1 MFVHSIHLLYFISNI
16 WIHLF
21 NSQELITQLCD
32 FNRSHQV
39 NSVERTP
46 KSKKRNILSTND
58 VPVMSENKKSIF
70 HQELLQH
77 ESVQLMV
84 LNKFSS
90 HFSSPDIPKPLSD
103 FYNLFLLG
111 KPYEDILLE
120 CVWLQKEV
128 FFIITKPQS
137 EAVAKATIN
146 QFKSPIWNRYHY
158 SLFTA
163 SQSYYIFHTNKD
175 NPSMLLWKRYPA
187 ESTFSTEETRYVY
200 CLTPVLYICK

>member
-1 MFVHSIHLLYFISNI
+1 MISIHPKRSVFVHSIHLLYFISNI
-16 WIHLF
+16 WIYLF

-46 KSKKRNILSTND
+46 KSKKRN
-58 VPVMSENKKSIF
+58 
-70 HQELLQH
+70 
-77 ESVQLMV
+77 
-84 LNKFSS
+84 
-90 HFSSPDIPKPLSD
+90 
-103 FYNLFLLG
+103 
-111 KPYEDILLE
+111 
-120 CVWLQKEV
+120 
-128 FFIITKPQS
+128 FFMITKPQS

-163 SQSYYIFHTNKD
+163 SQSYHIFHTNKD

-187 ESTFSTEETRYVY
+187 GSTFSTEATRYVY